1 MSRKKMEESLAM
13 LNNGELHSDD
23 VSSTSEEADPSSQEP
38 DIPSI
43 VVVVDPVE
51 DGREVSGVITW
62 RILASAHSFIQF
74 TEEFGILVQ

>member
-13 LNNGELHSDD
+13 MNNGELHSDD

-43 VVVVDPVE
+43 VVVDPVE
-51 DGREVSGVITW
+51 DGREVSTVITW

>member
-13 LNNGELHSDD
+13 MNNGELHSDD

-43 VVVVDPVE
+43 VVVDPVE
-51 DGREVSGVITW
+51 DGREVSGVIT
-62 RILASAHSFIQF
+62 SAHSFIQF

>member
-13 LNNGELHSDD
+13 MNNGELHSDD

-51 DGREVSGVITW
+51 DGREVSAVIT
-62 RILASAHSFIQF
+62 SAHSFIQF
-74 TEEFGILVQ
+74 TEEFGIIVQ

>member
-1 MSRKKMEESLAM
+1 MEESLAM
-13 LNNGELHSDD
+13 MNNGELHSDD

-51 DGREVSGVITW
+51 DGREVSAVIT
-62 RILASAHSFIQF
+62 SAHSFIQF

>member
-13 LNNGELHSDD
+13 MNNGELHSDD

-43 VVVVDPVE
+43 VVDPVE
-51 DGREVSGVITW
+51 DGREVSDVIT
-62 RILASAHSFIQF
+62 SAHSFIQF

>member
-13 LNNGELHSDD
+13 MNNGELHSDD

-43 VVVVDPVE
+43 VVDPVE

-62 RILASAHSFIQF
+62 RILAFIQF

>member
-1 MSRKKMEESLAM
+1 MSRNKMEESLAM
-13 LNNGELHSDD
+13 MNNGELHSDD
-23 VSSTSEEADPSSQEP
+23 MSSTSEEAEPSSQEP

-51 DGREVSGVITW
+51 DGREVSAVIT
-62 RILASAHSFIQF
+62 SAHSFIQF

>member
-13 LNNGELHSDD
+13 MNNGELHSDD

-43 VVVVDPVE
+43 VVVDPVE
-51 DGREVSGVITW
+51 DGREVSAVITW
-62 RILASAHSFIQF
+62 RILASVHSFIQF

>member
-13 LNNGELHSDD
+13 MNNGELHSDD
-23 VSSTSEEADPSSQEP
+23 VSSTSEEAEPSSQEP

-43 VVVVDPVE
+43 VVDPVE
-51 DGREVSGVITW
+51 DGREVSAVITW
-62 RILASAHSFIQF
+62 WILASAHSFIQF

>member
-13 LNNGELHSDD
+13 LTNGELHSDD
-23 VSSTSEEADPSSQEP
+23 VSSTSEEADPSSQEL

-43 VVVVDPVE
+43 VVVDPVE
-51 DGREVSGVITW
+51 DGREVSAVITL

>member
-1 MSRKKMEESLAM
+1 MEESLAM

-43 VVVVDPVE
+43 VVDPVE
-51 DGREVSGVITW
+51 DGREVSAVIT
-62 RILASAHSFIQF
+62 SAHSFIQF

>member
-13 LNNGELHSDD
+13 MNNGELHSDD

-43 VVVVDPVE
+43 VVVDPVE
-51 DGREVSGVITW
+51 DGREVSAVIT
-62 RILASAHSFIQF
+62 SAHSFIQF

>member
-13 LNNGELHSDD
+13 MNNGELHSDD
-23 VSSTSEEADPSSQEP
+23 VSSTSEEAEPSSQEP

-43 VVVVDPVE
+43 VVDPVE
-51 DGREVSGVITW
+51 DGREVSAVITW

>member
-13 LNNGELHSDD
+13 MNNGELHSDD

-51 DGREVSGVITW
+51 DGREVSAVIT
-62 RILASAHSFIQF
+62 SAHSFIQF

>member
-13 LNNGELHSDD
+13 MNNGELHSDD

-43 VVVVDPVE
+43 VVDPVE
-51 DGREVSGVITW
+51 EGREVSGDITS

>member
-13 LNNGELHSDD
+13 MNNGELHSDD
-23 VSSTSEEADPSSQEP
+23 MSSTSEEADPSSQEP

-43 VVVVDPVE
+43 VVDPVE
-51 DGREVSGVITW
+51 DGREVSAVITL

>member
-51 DGREVSGVITW
+51 DGREVSAVIT
-62 RILASAHSFIQF
+62 SAHSFIQF

>member
-13 LNNGELHSDD
+13 MNNGELHSDD

-43 VVVVDPVE
+43 VVDPVE
-51 DGREVSGVITW
+51 DGREVSGVIT
-62 RILASAHSFIQF
+62 SAHSFIQF
-74 TEEFGILVQ
+74 TEEFGIIVQ

>member
-13 LNNGELHSDD
+13 MNNGELHSDD
-23 VSSTSEEADPSSQEP
+23 VSSTSEEAEPSSQEP

-51 DGREVSGVITW
+51 DGREVSAVIT
-62 RILASAHSFIQF
+62 SAHSFIQF

>member
-13 LNNGELHSDD
+13 MNNGELHSDD

-43 VVVVDPVE
+43 VVDPVE
-51 DGREVSGVITW
+51 DGREVSAVITW

>member
-13 LNNGELHSDD
+13 MNNGELHSDD
-23 VSSTSEEADPSSQEP
+23 VSSTSEEADPGSQEP

-51 DGREVSGVITW
+51 DGREVSGY
-62 RILASAHSFIQF
+62 
-74 TEEFGILVQ
+74 

>member
-13 LNNGELHSDD
+13 LNSGELHSDD

-43 VVVVDPVE
+43 VVDPVE
-51 DGREVSGVITW
+51 DGREVSAVITW

>member
-13 LNNGELHSDD
+13 MNNGELHSDD

-51 DGREVSGVITW
+51 EGREVSAVISHHMADTS
-62 RILASAHSFIQF
+62 ICSLIH
-74 TEEFGILVQ
+74 TVY

>member
-51 DGREVSGVITW
+51 DGREVSAGIT
-62 RILASAHSFIQF
+62 SVHSFIQF

>member
-1 MSRKKMEESLAM
+1 MEESLAM
-13 LNNGELHSDD
+13 MNNGELHSDD

-51 DGREVSGVITW
+51 DGREVSDGY
-62 RILASAHSFIQF
+62 
-74 TEEFGILVQ
+74 